1 MQEHIP
7 CTHPHCIHHVCLG
20 IDDIYDVTTE
30 LIDVAER
37 WKYIGQALRLHTSD
51 INKIAAEGKSVT
63 DCLSDMVE
71 LWLNKNYDVSKHGQ
85 PSWQML
91 ENAVRAR
98 AGGNN
103 PAIAEQIHRKI
114 Q

>member
-1 MQEHIP
+1 MH
-7 CTHPHCIHHVCLG
+7 IHHVSPG

-37 WKYIGQALRLHTSD
+37 WKYIGQALRLRNPD
-51 INKIAAEGKSVT
+51 INKIAAKGQPVT
-63 DCLSDMVE
+63 DSLSDMVE
-71 LWLNKNYDVSKHGQ
+71 LWLNKNYDVSKYGQ
-85 PSWQML
+85 PSWQIL

-103 PAIAEQIHRKI
+103 PAVAEQIHRKYNE
-114 Q
+114 